1 MGSYGSLNESNIL
14 YEDKC
19 HCHAKDMEDK
29 GLKETNIEQ
38 NMATPYKIYYVGV
51 VEERN
56 KRNFTVSNLPQQ

>member
-1 MGSYGSLNESNIL
+1 MESDGSLNETNRS

-19 HCHAKDMEDK
+19 HWHAKYMEEK
-29 GLKETNIEQ
+29 GLQEPNPEQ

-56 KRNFTVSNLPQQ
+56 KRKFTVSNLPQQ